1 MRIKELNI
9 GDKFYCLVQ
18 VEKGVYAVVERVAAG
33 FEVNAY
39 GEIIKYV
46 SNGMIFAGDAN
57 YCEASFDKCVELVK
71 KNTPGELAICSA
83 CGRVFAEGAGGEVKK
98 IGRISICKECLA
110 NVLASEQS
118 QEAKEEAKE
127 KTEVEGK
134 KKSKSDKKSS
144 KVSNSTPLNGASE
157 ASVEGALGD
166 SGLSGI

>member
-46 SNGMIFAGDAN
+46 SNGMIFAEDAN

-71 KNTPGELAICSA
+71 KNNPGELAVCSA
-83 CGRVFAEGAGGEVKK
+83 CGRVFAEGAEGEVKK

-110 NVLASEQS
+110 STVDQP
-118 QEAKEEAKE
+118 KEETE
-127 KTEVEGK
+127 GKTEVEGK
-134 KKSKSDKKSS
+134 KRSKGDKKSS
-144 KVSNSTPLNGASE
+144 KVSNSTPLDGASE

>member
-46 SNGMIFAGDAN
+46 SNGMIFAEDAN

-71 KNTPGELAICSA
+71 KNNPGEFAVCSA
-83 CGRVFAEGAGGEVKK
+83 CGRVFAEGEVKK